1 MAVQNKVLYAFRGWI
16 AFVAFMDLGT
26 AGRSYIERRSF
37 LSPNGDNDQ
46 LDGDFTISRMLGMY
60 SVLKALAL
68 IHCTLYIHYRPVVSM
83 GYWSLSLTIIL
94 YVTEA
99 FYFHSTDLNF
109 YVVFPCILNTLT
121 LIGLIYLPSKLK
133 LWGTIPGT
141 SGMDRDVDD
150 ENTQILRQMGNFRR
164 RKTGNPIKNKHV

>member
-37 LSPNGDNDQ
+37 LSNNGDDH

-83 GYWSLSLTIIL
+83 GYWSLTLTIIL
-94 YVTEA
+94 YFTEA

-109 YVVFPCILNTLT
+109 YVVFPCVLNIITL
-121 LIGLIYLPSKLK
+121 LGLIYLPTKLK
-133 LWGTIPGT
+133 LFGQIPGV
-141 SGMDRDVDD
+141 SGMDREIDD

-164 RKTGNPIKNKHV
+164 RKTGNNVKNKHV